1 MVELNKLKEE
11 QLKLAKKVISSDS
24 FEKLELI
31 AGVDCAYSQDNVIA
45 AIVACD
51 YKTMEVKEKVFS
63 VVKAKVP
70 YLKSFLAYREG
81 PAISEAYAKLENKP
95 DVLIFD
101 GHGILHPRRIGLA
114 SHLGVLL
121 NQASIGVAKQLLVGE
136 TKGKIVYVDKEA
148 RAELIVTREH
158 SKPIYISPG
167 HKISL
172 KTSVEI
178 AKHCLRFPHK
188 LPEPLHLAHKYANE
202 ARDKIAKGEVKVEV
216 RG

>member
-1 MVELNKLKEE
+1 MVDLNKLKEE
-11 QLKLAKKVISSDS
+11 QLKLAKKVVVSDF

-31 AGVDCAYSQDNVIA
+31 GGVDCAYNQDDVIA
-45 AIVACD
+45 AIVVCG

-63 VVKAKVP
+63 VLKAKVP
-70 YLKSFLAYREG
+70 YMQGFLAYREG
-81 PAISEAYAKLENKP
+81 HAISEAYAKLENKP

-121 NQASIGVAKQLLVGE
+121 NQASIGVAKQLFVGE
-136 TKGKIVYVDKEA
+136 AKGKIVYVDKEA
-148 RAELIVTREH
+148 RAESIVTREH
-158 SKPIYISPG
+158 SKPIYVSPG

-172 KTSVEI
+172 KKSVEI
-178 AKHCLRFPHK
+178 IKNCLRFPHK

-202 ARDKIAKGEVKVEV
+202 IRDKIAKGEIKVEV
-216 RG
+216 NE